1 MFDVFKPGGSVSR
14 NSNAENNGVRP
25 PAGSGGRDMPLPV
38 DGLGG
43 GGANAALR
51 SPLYHQI
58 YLILRDKILSAEYPK
73 GTVLPGEFDLADQ
86 YRVSRITVKRALDEL
101 ASDGLVTRERGRGTT
116 VTFEG
121 KGPSISAAVE
131 GQLEDLLSMGYETQV
146 RLLDFAYVAAP
157 PEAAA
162 ALQCDKGA
170 EVQRAVR
177 TRSKDGIPF
186 SHLTTYVP
194 ADIGRSFAPED
205 MLGKPLLALME
216 DAGVRVASASQT
228 ITATLADHNVAAVLD
243 LDVGSALLKVSRTVF
258 DAEGRPVEFI
268 TALYRPDSY
277 CYQMSLSRVSGAG
290 ANSWSPKTTGYKLA

>member
-1 MFDVFKPGGSVSR
+1 VSRNSPVDR
-14 NSNAENNGVRP
+14 NSNAESNGAVAP
-25 PAGSGGRDMPLPV
+25 SGSGGPDILLPI

-43 GGANAALR
+43 RSANVALR

-86 YRVSRITVKRALDEL
+86 YGVSRITVKRALDEL
-101 ASDGLVTRERGRGTT
+101 AADGLVMRERGRGTT
-116 VTFEG
+116 VTHEG

-131 GQLEDLLSMGYETQV
+131 GQLEDLLSMGYETKV
-146 RLLDFAYVAAP
+146 RLIDFDYVPAP
-157 PEAAA
+157 PDVAA
-162 ALQCDKGA
+162 ALHCETGA

-177 TRSKDGIPF
+177 TRSKDGVPF

-205 MLGKPLLALME
+205 MLGKPLLALLE

-228 ITATLADHNVAAVLD
+228 MTATLADHNVAGALD

-258 DAEGRPVEFI
+258 DSKGRPVEYI

-277 CYQMSLSRVSGAG
+277 CYQMSLSRVSSAG